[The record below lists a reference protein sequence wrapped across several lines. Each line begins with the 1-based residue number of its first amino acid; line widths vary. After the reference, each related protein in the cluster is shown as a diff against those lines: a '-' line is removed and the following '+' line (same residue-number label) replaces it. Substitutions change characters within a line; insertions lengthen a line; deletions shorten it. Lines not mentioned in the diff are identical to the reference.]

1 MKHILPL
8 VASLLITLSF
18 MTGQAQSVHNIT
30 KKTDYI
36 TIQEAIDSATAGDTV
51 VVDAGN
57 YNESL
62 LVDKSLT
69 LQGAQAG
76 IPARALVNGLP
87 TGSIRS
93 GSETVIDSIH
103 CLVVRASNVSIDGFT
118 FLNYEEGI
126 NVQDLAGDAM
136 AIRQISIIN
145 NILSSNKPG
154 AEVYGVLMGEISGGS
169 GNADFSNILIENNSI
184 SNSNVVFLGSDVLYD
199 SIRITKNDLSNRD
212 AYYGIYGDGVVASS
226 LIAHSLIDSNWVHNS
241 AAGIYCGYF
250 SHTAILKNLF
260 EDMLSNSLAVCLD
273 SGMISENISRR
284 CGTFAIGIFGSGDTN
299 RVSRYIQV
307 YNNDIT
313 YNDLNAN
320 PSNLTAGFMIGS
332 GIEPPTIQIH
342 YNSVLEGSGGSRSS
356 GNWAMFNYSEDPGTL
371 DATCNWYGNYL
382 FSEVNPKF
390 FGPAQYTPYLTNG
403 ADSSSDIGF
412 QPYGDACNG
421 PASHVTFTSTD
432 LSEQYSDSVPVSANL
447 TDDEYTALSG
457 KEVTFYI
464 GYLDSLGDWRFT
476 PDSATA
482 TTDSLGNV
490 VTFIKLT
497 QDPDP
502 DDTFWDNNGKAVLRV
517 VFAGD
522 SIYGSSQ
529 QDTSFN
535 VRKENAILSITQ
547 MPLFLPT
554 PDATANVTVT
564 VNVQDINDGWRG
576 DIQHARIK
584 FMFTP
589 KGDGTPIIAYSNV
602 TLISPSDSTMG
613 TAQVTVT
620 LSSGSFG
627 ADPYTVHIFAG
638 DYYRA
643 RINSALTIHRLRQS
657 NLISGGGYFFLNGS
671 TGSYAGDEGSDAHF
685 GFSAKDNKIASKV
698 QGHAVLIYR
707 RNGRILQV
715 IGNAQTQVSINYPG
729 GVATYSA
736 KATLRDI
743 TTDGEDSTGGPY
755 LSGLTLVYSVTDNGE
770 PGVNDLIAM
779 RLLNGSTL
787 LFANKGGGT
796 VTDKQLLAGG
806 NIQVRAAA
814 VPCTADSLNVTNITG
829 TSAVLNWT
837 GTSGA
842 VYKLEYK
849 WVNAKKWTAVN
860 YVSSPYTLSGLTA
873 GRTYQW
879 RITAACTTGSS
890 TLVTGP
896 SFTTLS
902 PRPLYEIPFE
912 APVVFP
918 NPTQGVFSLIMT
930 GNEQGTAVVNIL
942 DANGRRVYQ
951 KAYTVPAGSMNVS
964 VDISHLPAGLYMVQ
978 LIQSGKTTVTRIV
991 KN

>member
-1 MKHILPL
+1 M
-8 VASLLITLSF
+8 V
-18 MTGQAQSVHNIT
+18 TGVETSSV
-30 KKTDYI
+30 
-36 TIQEAIDSATAGDTV
+36 E
-51 VVDAGN
+51 
-57 YNESL
+57 
-62 LVDKSLT
+62 
-69 LQGAQAG
+69 
-76 IPARALVNGLP
+76 
-87 TGSIRS
+87 
-93 GSETVIDSIH
+93 IH
-103 CLVVRASNVSIDGFT
+103 D
-118 FLNYEEGI
+118 
-126 NVQDLAGDAM
+126 
-136 AIRQISIIN
+136 
-145 NILSSNKPG
+145 
-154 AEVYGVLMGEISGGS
+154 
-169 GNADFSNILIENNSI
+169 NSI
-184 SNSNVVFLGSDVLYD
+184 
-199 SIRITKNDLSNRD
+199 
-212 AYYGIYGDGVVASS
+212 
-226 LIAHSLIDSNWVHNS
+226 
-241 AAGIYCGYF
+241 
-250 SHTAILKNLF
+250 
-260 EDMLSNSLAVCLD
+260 
-273 SGMISENISRR
+273 
-284 CGTFAIGIFGSGDTN
+284 
-299 RVSRYIQV
+299 
-307 YNNDIT
+307 
-313 YNDLNAN
+313 
-320 PSNLTAGFMIGS
+320 
-332 GIEPPTIQIH
+332 
-342 YNSVLEGSGGSRSS
+342 LEGTGGSRSS
-356 GNWAMFNYSEDPGTL
+356 GNWAILNVSEYPGTL
-371 DATCNWYGNYL
+371 NATCNWYGSSV
-382 FSEVNPKF
+382 FSQVSPKF
-390 FGPAQYTPYLTNG
+390 YGPAQYTPYLTDG
-403 ADSSSDIGF
+403 SDTSADIGF
-412 QPYGDACNG
+412 QPLPDVCNG
-421 PASHVTFTSTD
+421 PASHITFTGTH

-447 TDDEYTALSG
+447 LDEVYAPLPG
-457 KEVTFYI
+457 KQVTFYI
-464 GYLDSLGDWRFT
+464 GYLDSFGDWRFT

-490 VTFIKLT
+490 STFIRLT

-502 DDTFWDNNGKAVLRV
+502 DDTFWDNNGKAVVRV

-529 QDTSFN
+529 DDTSFN
-535 VRKENAILSITQ
+535 VRKENAILSITHL
-547 MPLFLPT
+547 PLFVPT

-576 DIQHARIK
+576 DIRHARIK

-602 TLISPSDSTMG
+602 TLVSPADSTVG

-620 LSSGSFG
+620 LSTGSFG
-627 ADPYTVHIFAG
+627 AEPYTVHIFAG

-643 RINSALTIHRLRQS
+643 RINSALTLHRLRQT
-657 NLISGGGYFFLNGS
+657 NLISGGGYIFLNGS
-671 TGSYAGDEGSDAHF
+671 TGTYAGDEGSEAHF

-715 IGNAQTQVSINYPG
+715 MGNAQTQVSINYPG

-743 TTDGEDSTGGPY
+743 TTDGEDSVGGPY
-755 LSGLTLVYSVTDNGE
+755 LSGLTLIYSVTDNGE

-796 VTDKQLLAGG
+796 AADKQLLAGG

-814 VPCTADSLNVTNITG
+814 APCTADSLNVTSVTN

-860 YVSSPYTLSGLTA
+860 YVSSPYSLIGLTA

-890 TLVTGP
+890 TIVTGP
-896 SFTTLS
+896 SFTTSS

-912 APVVFP
+912 SPVVFP

-930 GNEQGTAVVNIL
+930 GNEEGPAVINIL

-951 KAYTVPAGSMNVS
+951 KAYTVPAGSMKLS
-964 VDISHLPAGLYMVQ
+964 VDISRLPAGLYVVQ
-978 LIQSGKTTVTRIV
+978 LIQSGKTTMTRIV